1 MRETF
6 TAEEWSALLQAPM
19 HTVMGICLADRVDP
33 VLFLQEVKSGVA
45 IVAEAI
51 RQSGAVGGLAPALIS
66 GIAELDAADPLSGEQ
81 LLLKKQFELLGLM
94 QTFKSSKEGR
104 DYAIA
109 HLQRVAAILD
119 TKVTGVQASELKQWL
134 VSVATK
140 VAEAH
145 REGGLLGIGSSRISD
160 KESDVLNKMSAAL
173 GLVV

>member
-1 MRETF
+1 MRETL

-33 VLFLQEVKSGVA
+33 VLFLPEVKPRVA

-51 RQSGAVGGLAPALIS
+51 RQSDAVGDLAPALIS

-81 LLLKKQFELLGLM
+81 LLLKKQFERLGLI

-109 HLQRVAAILD
+109 HLQKVAAVLN
-119 TKVTGVQASELKQWL
+119 TKVTGVQASEIKQWL
-134 VSVATK
+134 VSVANK
-140 VAEAH
+140 VAATKKATC
-145 REGGLLGIGSSRISD
+145 ST
-160 KESDVLNKMSAAL
+160 K
-173 GLVV
+173 